1 MILSFNG
8 SSPFL
13 SLTLSL
19 FSYESFEEENLFL
32 RERDEKD
39 FFLIFKQIFQKYLR
53 MDIQKLWSNIKQ
65 ILLVHNNRIQTK
77 EDFFQELEK
86 HQESDDQKTYFH

>member
-39 FFLIFKQIFQKYLR
+39 F
-53 MDIQKLWSNIKQ
+53 DISTNFSEISAYGY
-65 ILLVHNNRIQTK
+65 TK
-77 EDFFQELEK
+77 VMV
-86 HQESDDQKTYFH
+86 

>member
-19 FSYESFEEENLFL
+19 FSYESLIP
-32 RERDEKD
+32 DQ
-39 FFLIFKQIFQKYLR
+39 FFLLIPFVLIFAGYLACFN
-53 MDIQKLWSNIKQ
+53 LSSYAT
-65 ILLVHNNRIQTK
+65 V
-77 EDFFQELEK
+77 EA
-86 HQESDDQKTYFH
+86 